1 MPLVSEGENA
11 PACNKLVIHSNCW
24 GGVLTTEARRQLSQ
38 ENKKMYIVPTH
49 AAEICRVINSNRE
62 GNMLKESRSHL
73 TFETIH
79 NPKMIMPDDNYQ
91 ILLQAFRKVEKQSA
105 VQFCFLTTL
114 QVVGKICLLIYQ
126 GQIPYCKTRKT
137 TKCSKMQIRPLSL
150 SEDIQNLFH
159 HRHYPRT
166 SSSYEK
172 VGERRKLLRAVREE
186 KCEKSCAYVPQQCF
200 SSFSV
205 QMNNLRILLKYGF
218 QLSGLKV

>member
-11 PACNKLVIHSNCW
+11 PACNELVIHSNCW

-73 TFETIH
+73 TLETIH

-105 VQFCFLTTL
+105 V
-114 QVVGKICLLIYQ
+114 
-126 GQIPYCKTRKT
+126 
-137 TKCSKMQIRPLSL
+137 
-150 SEDIQNLFH
+150 
-159 HRHYPRT
+159 
-166 SSSYEK
+166 
-172 VGERRKLLRAVREE
+172 
-186 KCEKSCAYVPQQCF
+186 
-200 SSFSV
+200 
-205 QMNNLRILLKYGF
+205 
-218 QLSGLKV
+218 